1 LPGTTAAGILSQIF
15 TVDNPP
21 GLKAFPLRMLRFND
35 IADRML
41 DYDPQADLERLQR
54 AYVFTAKVHDGQ
66 ERLSGEPYLIHPL
79 EVAGILLDLRVD
91 EDTIIAGLLHDTLE
105 DTLTTR
111 DEIERLFGPR
121 VAFLVEGL
129 TKIARIEFKS
139 AREQQAEN
147 FRKMLVAM
155 SEDIRILMIKL
166 SDRLHNMRTIVH
178 MKEES
183 RRRIAQE
190 TMDIYVP
197 LAHRLGVYWMKQEL
211 EDLAFRTL
219 EPDVAEE
226 LEAQLLIS
234 RDEREVYIEDV
245 IGIISRKLADVDL
258 QCEVQGRVKDISSIH
273 AKMKSQDLE
282 LEQIYDAIG
291 FRVVVEGGIDVCYGV
306 LGQIHSVWAPVP
318 GRFKDYIAHPKPNGY
333 RSLHTT
339 VIGEYG
345 ERMEV
350 QIRTVEM
357 HRDAELGIAA
367 HWKYKEGHLDSGRD
381 DSKFDWL
388 RQLVEWQ
395 KEISDPHEFLDA
407 VKLDLF
413 PNEVF
418 VFTPTGEVINLS
430 SDSTPLD
437 FAYAIH
443 SEVGSHCAGSKV
455 NGRLVPLRH
464 RLKDGDTVE
473 IITSPTQAPKKEWLE
488 FAASSK
494 ARNHIRHSIR
504 QAGKIRAIALGRD
517 ILGRELKR
525 SDLTLSKVQENGSL
539 ARYVDTEFGGKA
551 IDDLFAAI
559 SYGKIAAGALVRKL
573 AGQDEKS
580 DSENSVSTNVVPKR
594 LRRLFQRERR
604 RSPSGV
610 CVSGTPD
617 VLVRF
622 AGCCEPLPGDEIIG
636 FVTRGRG
643 VTVHARGCVKVFAL
657 DPERR
662 IDVEWDEDASV
673 RRAIAIRVMSRDEP
687 GILAKITNTISAAG
701 INIGSAKVAT
711 NETSGK
717 AAELIFELWVENV
730 NTLTGLMREIRKVKG
745 VRSVE
750 RVRG

>member
-1 LPGTTAAGILSQIF
+1 
-15 TVDNPP
+15 
-21 GLKAFPLRMLRFND
+21 MLRFND

-41 DYDPQADLERLQR
+41 EYDPHVDLERLQR

-79 EVAGILLDLRVD
+79 EVAGILLDLHVD

-111 DEIERLFGPR
+111 EEIERLFGDR

-129 TKIARIEFKS
+129 TKIARIEFRS

-147 FRKMLVAM
+147 FRKMLIAM

-166 SDRLHNMRTIVH
+166 ADRLHNMRTIEH

-219 EPDVAEE
+219 EPEVAAE
-226 LEAQLLIS
+226 LEAQLLVS
-234 RDEREVYIEDV
+234 REEREVYIEDV
-245 IGIISRKLADVDL
+245 IGIISAKLAEADVT
-258 QCEVQGRVKDISSIH
+258 CEVQGRVKDISSIH

-282 LEQIYDAIG
+282 IEQIYDAIG
-291 FRVVVEGGIDVCYGV
+291 FRVIVQGGVDTCYAA
-306 LGQIHSVWAPVP
+306 LGQIHSIWPPVP
-318 GRFKDYIAHPKPNGY
+318 GRFKDYIALPKANGY

-367 HWKYKEGHLDSGRD
+367 HWKYKEGHLGAHAD
-381 DSKFDWL
+381 DTKFDWL

-413 PNEVF
+413 PDEVF
-418 VFTPTGEVINLS
+418 VFTPTGEVMNLAAGS
-430 SDSTPLD
+430 SALD

-443 SEVGSHCAGSKV
+443 SEVGSHCAGAKV
-455 NGRLVPLRH
+455 NGRLVPLRQ

-473 IITSPTQAPKKEWLE
+473 IITSPSQSPKKEWLE

-494 ARNHIRHSIR
+494 ARNHIRQSIR
-504 QAGKIRAIALGRD
+504 RAGKLRAVALGRD

-525 SDLTLSKVQENGSL
+525 QDLSLGQVEENGSL
-539 ARYVDTEFGGKA
+539 QRYVDAEFGGKSL
-551 IDDLFAAI
+551 DELFAAI
-559 SYGKIAAGALVRKL
+559 SYGKVAAGAVVRRL
-573 AGQDEKS
+573 TGGEEPAEPAS
-580 DSENSVSTNVVPKR
+580 SAAATVVPKR

-604 RSPSGV
+604 HSGSGV
-610 CVSGTPD
+610 RVSGEPD
-617 VLVRF
+617 VMVRF

-643 VTVHARGCVKVFAL
+643 VTVHTRGCVKVFAL

-662 IDVEWDEDASV
+662 IDAEWDDDTSV
-673 RRAIAIRVMSRDEP
+673 RRAIAIRVTARDEP
-687 GILAKITNTISAAG
+687 GILAKITNTISAAS
-701 INIGSAKVAT
+701 INIGSAKVEPD
-711 NETSGK
+711 ETVGK
-717 AAELIFELWVENV
+717 SAELVFELWVQDAK
-730 NTLTGLMREIRKVKG
+730 TLANLMREIRKVKG

>member
-1 LPGTTAAGILSQIF
+1 
-15 TVDNPP
+15 
-21 GLKAFPLRMLRFND
+21 MLRFND

-41 DYDPQADLERLQR
+41 EYDPDTDLERLQR

-111 DEIERLFGPR
+111 DEIARLFGER

-166 SDRLHNMRTIVH
+166 SDRLHNMRTIQY
-178 MKEES
+178 MKEAS

-211 EDLAFRTL
+211 EDHAFRCL
-219 EPDVAEE
+219 EPDAAEE
-226 LEAQLLIS
+226 LEAQLLLS
-234 RDEREVYIEDV
+234 RDERETYIENV
-245 IGIISRKLADVDL
+245 IGMISAKLA
-258 QCEVQGRVKDISSIH
+258 EVEITAEVLGRVKDISSIY

-282 LEQIYDAIG
+282 IEQIYDAIG
-291 FRVVVEGGIDVCYGV
+291 FRVVVDRKIEDCYAV
-306 LGQIHSVWAPVP
+306 LGQIHSIWSPVP
-318 GRFKDYIAHPKPNGY
+318 GRFKDYIALPKANGY

-339 VIGEYG
+339 VIGEFG

-350 QIRTVEM
+350 QIRTREM

-367 HWKYKEGHLDSGRD
+367 HWKYKEGRVGAEDD

-388 RQLVEWQ
+388 RQLIEWQ
-395 KEISDPHEFLDA
+395 KELSDPHEFLDA

-418 VFTPTGEVINLS
+418 VFTPTGEVINLMAGA
-430 SDSTPLD
+430 TPID

-443 SEVGSHCAGSKV
+443 SEVGSQCAGAKV
-455 NGRLVPLRH
+455 NGRLVPLRQKL
-464 RLKDGDTVE
+464 RDGDTVE
-473 IITSPTQAPKKEWLE
+473 IQTRSNQVPRKDWLE
-488 FAASSK
+488 FAVSTR

-504 QAGKIRAIALGRD
+504 QAGKERAVALGHD
-517 ILGRELKR
+517 ILTRELKKAN
-525 SDLTLSKVQENGSL
+525 LTLAAVQEDGSL
-539 ARYVDTEFGGKA
+539 DRYVEEEFGGKS
-551 IDDLFAAI
+551 IDDLFASI
-559 SYGKIAAGALVRKL
+559 SYGKVAASVLVRKL
-573 AGQDEKS
+573 AGHEAEDAATE
-580 DSENSVSTNVVPKR
+580 STSTVVPKR
-594 LRRLFQRERR
+594 IRRLFQRERR
-604 RSPSGV
+604 RSDSGV
-610 CVSGTPD
+610 RVSGTAD
-617 VLVRF
+617 VMVRF

-643 VTVHARGCVKVFAL
+643 VTVHARGCRKVFAL
-657 DPERR
+657 DPDRR
-662 IDVEWDEDASV
+662 IEVDWDEETET
-673 RRAIAIRVMSRDEP
+673 RRAIAIRVECRDEP

-701 INIGSAKVAT
+701 INIGSARVSTAETDDSGAAT
-711 NETSGK
+711 GES
-717 AAELIFELWVENV
+717 AELTFELWVQDV
-730 NTLTGLMREIRKVKG
+730 QTLSKLMREIRKVKG

-750 RVRG
+750 RLRG

>member
-1 LPGTTAAGILSQIF
+1 
-15 TVDNPP
+15 
-21 GLKAFPLRMLRFND
+21 MLRFND
-35 IADRML
+35 IADRLL
-41 DYDPQADLERLQR
+41 DYNSQVDLERLQR

-79 EVAGILLDLRVD
+79 EVAGILLELRVD

-121 VAFLVEGL
+121 VAFLVEGV

-147 FRKMLVAM
+147 FRKMLIAM

-178 MKEES
+178 MKEDA

-211 EDLAFRTL
+211 EDLAFHTL
-219 EPDVAEE
+219 EPDAAEE

-245 IGIISRKLADVDL
+245 IRMISAKLAEVDL
-258 QCEVQGRVKDISSIH
+258 RCEVQGRVKDISSIH

-291 FRVVVEGGIDVCYGV
+291 FRIVVEGGIGNCYAV

-318 GRFKDYIAHPKPNGY
+318 GRFKDYIALPKANGY

-367 HWKYKEGHLDSGRD
+367 HWKYKGGNLEPDRD

-388 RQLVEWQ
+388 RQLVKWQ

-413 PNEVF
+413 PDEVF

-430 SDSTPLD
+430 SGATPVD

-443 SEVGSHCAGSKV
+443 SEIGSHCAGSKV

-473 IITSPTQAPKKEWLE
+473 IITSPSQAPKKEWLE

-494 ARNHIRHSIR
+494 ARNQIRHSIR
-504 QAGKIRAIALGRD
+504 QVGKTRAIALGRD
-517 ILGRELKR
+517 ILGRELR
-525 SDLTLSKVQENGSL
+525 RNDLTLSKVQENGSL
-539 ARYVDTEFGGKA
+539 SRYADREFGGRT
-551 IDDLFAAI
+551 DDELFAAI
-559 SYGKIAAGALVRKL
+559 SYGKIAATVLVRKL
-573 AGQDEKS
+573 MGHDEKPV
-580 DSENSVSTNVVPKR
+580 SETSVAANVVPKR

-604 RSPSGV
+604 RSLSGV
-610 CVSGTPD
+610 RVSGTPD

-662 IDVEWDEDASV
+662 IDTEWDAAASV
-673 RRAIAIRVMSRDEP
+673 RRAIAIRVMARDES

-701 INIGSAKVAT
+701 INIGSAKIAT
-711 NETSGK
+711 NETTGK
-717 AAELIFELWVENV
+717 AAELVFELWVENV
-730 NTLTGLMREIRKVKG
+730 STLTGVMREIRKVKG

>member
-1 LPGTTAAGILSQIF
+1 
-15 TVDNPP
+15 
-21 GLKAFPLRMLRFND
+21 MLRFND
-35 IADRML
+35 IADRLL
-41 DYDPQADLERLQR
+41 DYNPQVDLERLQR
-54 AYVFTAKVHDGQ
+54 AYVFSAKVHDGQ

-111 DEIERLFGPR
+111 DEIERLFGPT

-147 FRKMLVAM
+147 FRKMLIAM

-178 MKEES
+178 MKENS
-183 RRRIAQE
+183 RHRIAQE

-219 EPDVAEE
+219 EPDVAKE

-245 IGIISRKLADVDL
+245 IGIISTKLGDVDL
-258 QCEVQGRVKDISSIH
+258 QCKVQGRVKDISSIH

-291 FRVVVEGGIDVCYGV
+291 FRIIVEGGIGDCYAV

-318 GRFKDYIAHPKPNGY
+318 GRFKDYIALPKPNGY

-357 HRDAELGIAA
+357 HRDSELGIAA

-413 PNEVF
+413 PDEVF

-430 SDSTPLD
+430 SGSTPLD

-473 IITSPTQAPKKEWLE
+473 IITSPSQAPKKEWLE
-488 FAASSK
+488 FAASGK

-525 SDLTLSKVQENGSL
+525 NDLTLSKVRENGSL
-539 ARYVDTEFGGKA
+539 ERYADTEFGGKT
-551 IDDLFAAI
+551 IDELFAAI
-559 SYGKIAAGALVRKL
+559 SYGKIVASALVRKL
-573 AGQDEKS
+573 MGGNEESA
-580 DSENSVSTNVVPKR
+580 SEISVAANVVPKR

-604 RSPSGV
+604 RSLSGV
-610 CVSGTPD
+610 RVSGTPD

-662 IDVEWDEDASV
+662 IDAEWDAETSV
-673 RRAIAIRVMSRDEP
+673 RRAISIRVMSRDEP

-701 INIGSAKVAT
+701 INIGSARIAT
-711 NETSGK
+711 NETAGK
-717 AAELIFELWVENV
+717 AAELVFELWVESL
-730 NTLTGLMREIRKVKG
+730 NTLAGVMREIRKVKG

>member
-1 LPGTTAAGILSQIF
+1 
-15 TVDNPP
+15 
-21 GLKAFPLRMLRFND
+21 MLRFND

-41 DYDPQADLERLQR
+41 EYDPDTDLERLQR

-111 DEIERLFGPR
+111 DEIERLFGER

-166 SDRLHNMRTIVH
+166 SDRLHNMRTIQY
-178 MKEES
+178 MKEAS

-211 EDLAFRTL
+211 EDHAFRCL
-219 EPDVAEE
+219 EPDAAGE
-226 LEAQLLIS
+226 LEAQLLVS
-234 RDEREVYIEDV
+234 RDERETYIENV
-245 IGIISRKLADVDL
+245 IGMISAKLA
-258 QCEVQGRVKDISSIH
+258 EVEITAEVLGRVKDISSIY

-282 LEQIYDAIG
+282 IEQIYDAIG
-291 FRVVVEGGIDVCYGV
+291 FRAVVDRKIEDCYAV
-306 LGQIHSVWAPVP
+306 LGQIHSIWSPVP
-318 GRFKDYIAHPKPNGY
+318 GRFKDYIALPKPNGY

-339 VIGEYG
+339 VIGEFG

-350 QIRTVEM
+350 QIRTREM

-367 HWKYKEGHLDSGRD
+367 HWKYKEGRVGAEDD

-388 RQLVEWQ
+388 RQLIEWQ
-395 KEISDPHEFLDA
+395 KELSDPHEFLDA

-418 VFTPTGEVINLS
+418 VFTPTGEVINLMAGA
-430 SDSTPLD
+430 TPID

-443 SEVGSHCAGSKV
+443 SEVGSQCAGAKV
-455 NGRLVPLRH
+455 NGRLVPLRQKL
-464 RLKDGDTVE
+464 RDGDTVE
-473 IITSPTQAPKKEWLE
+473 IQTRANQVPRKDWLE
-488 FAASSK
+488 FAVSTR

-504 QAGKIRAIALGRD
+504 QAGKERAVALGRD
-517 ILGRELKR
+517 ILTRELKKA
-525 SDLTLSKVQENGSL
+525 DLTLASVQDDGSL
-539 ARYVDTEFGGKA
+539 DRYVEEEFGGKS
-551 IDDLFAAI
+551 IDDLFASI
-559 SYGKIAAGALVRKL
+559 SYGKVAASVLVRKL
-573 AGQDEKS
+573 AGHEA
-580 DSENSVSTNVVPKR
+580 EEASTESTSTVVPKR
-594 LRRLFQRERR
+594 IRRLFQRERR
-604 RSPSGV
+604 RSDSGV
-610 CVSGTPD
+610 RVSGTAD
-617 VLVRF
+617 VMVRF

-643 VTVHARGCVKVFAL
+643 VTVHIRSCRKVFAL
-657 DPERR
+657 DPDRR
-662 IDVEWDEDASV
+662 IEVDWDDQTDT
-673 RRAIAIRVMSRDEP
+673 RRAIAIRVECRDEP
-687 GILAKITNTISAAG
+687 GILAKITNTISAAS
-701 INIGSAKVAT
+701 INIGSARVSTAETDDSGAAT
-711 NETSGK
+711 GES
-717 AAELIFELWVENV
+717 AELTFELWVQDV
-730 NTLTGLMREIRKVKG
+730 QTLSKLMREIRKVKG
-745 VRSVE
+745 IRSVE
-750 RVRG
+750 RLRG

>member
-1 LPGTTAAGILSQIF
+1 
-15 TVDNPP
+15 
-21 GLKAFPLRMLRFND
+21 MLRFND

-41 DYDPQADLERLQR
+41 DYDSHVDLERLQR

-79 EVAGILLDLRVD
+79 EVAGILLDLNVD

-121 VAFLVEGL
+121 VAFLVDGL

-147 FRKMLVAM
+147 FRKMLIAM

-166 SDRLHNMRTIVH
+166 ADRLHNMRTIVH
-178 MKEES
+178 MKEDS

-245 IGIISRKLADVDL
+245 IGIISVKLADVDL
-258 QCEVQGRVKDISSIH
+258 ECEVRGRVKDISSIH

-291 FRVVVEGGIDVCYGV
+291 FRIVVEGGIDVCYAA
-306 LGQIHSVWAPVP
+306 LGQIHSVWPPVP
-318 GRFKDYIAHPKPNGY
+318 GRFKDYIALPKPNGY

-367 HWKYKEGHLDSGRD
+367 HWKYKEGHIGAERD
-381 DSKFDWL
+381 DSQFDWL

-418 VFTPTGEVINLS
+418 VFTPTGEVMNLS
-430 SDSTPLD
+430 SGASPLD

-443 SEVGSHCAGSKV
+443 SEVGSHCAGAKV

-473 IITSPTQAPKKEWLE
+473 IITSPSQAPKKEWLE

-504 QAGKIRAIALGRD
+504 QAGNARAIALGRD
-517 ILGRELKR
+517 ILSRELKR
-525 SDLTLSKVQENGSL
+525 NELTMAKVHDDGSL
-539 ARYVDTEFGGKA
+539 KRYADTEFGGKS
-551 IDDLFAAI
+551 IDELFAAI
-559 SYGKIAAGALVRKL
+559 SYGKIAASALVRKL
-573 AGQDEKS
+573 VGGDEAATDDAS
-580 DSENSVSTNVVPKR
+580 AAATVVSKR

-604 RSPSGV
+604 RSHSGV
-610 CVSGTPD
+610 RVSGTPD

-643 VTVHARGCVKVFAL
+643 VTVHGRGCVRVFSL

-662 IDVEWDEDASV
+662 IDVEWDSENSV
-673 RRAIAIRVMSRDEP
+673 RRAIAIRVMARDEP

-701 INIGSAKVAT
+701 INIGSAKIAS
-711 NETSGK
+711 NETTGK
-717 AAELIFELWVENV
+717 AAELVFELWVEDV
-730 NTLTGLMREIRKVKG
+730 KTLAGVMREIRKVKG

>member
-1 LPGTTAAGILSQIF
+1 
-15 TVDNPP
+15 
-21 GLKAFPLRMLRFND
+21 MLRFND

-41 DYDPQADLERLQR
+41 EYDAETDVERLQR

-111 DEIERLFGPR
+111 EEIERLFGER

-129 TKIARIEFKS
+129 TKIARIEFRS
-139 AREQQAEN
+139 AREKQAEN

-166 SDRLHNMRTIVH
+166 ADRLHNMRTIEY

-211 EDLAFRTL
+211 EDHAFRCL
-219 EPDVAEE
+219 EPDAAEE
-226 LEAQLLIS
+226 LETQLHVS
-234 RDEREVYIEDV
+234 RGERETYIENV
-245 IGIISRKLADVDL
+245 IGVISAKLA
-258 QCEVQGRVKDISSIH
+258 EVGIGAEVVGRMKDISSIYT
-273 AKMKSQDLE
+273 KMRSQDLE

-291 FRVVVEGGIDVCYGV
+291 FRVVVDRRIEDCYAV
-306 LGQIHSVWAPVP
+306 LGQVHSIWSPVP
-318 GRFKDYIAHPKPNGY
+318 GRFKDYIALPKANGY

-339 VIGEYG
+339 VIGEFG
-345 ERMEV
+345 ERMEI
-350 QIRTVEM
+350 QIRTREM

-367 HWKYKEGHLDSGRD
+367 HWRYKEGRIGAEDE

-395 KEISDPHEFLDA
+395 AELSDPHEFLDA

-418 VFTPTGEVINLS
+418 VFTPTGEVINLMAGA
-430 SDSTPLD
+430 TPVD

-443 SEVGSHCAGSKV
+443 SEVGSHCAGAKV
-455 NGRLVPLRH
+455 NGRLVPLRQKL
-464 RLKDGDTVE
+464 RDGDTVE
-473 IITSPTQAPKKEWLE
+473 IQTRANQVPRKDWLE
-488 FAASSK
+488 FAVSSK

-504 QAGKIRAIALGRD
+504 QAGKERAIALGRD
-517 ILGRELKR
+517 ILTRELKKA
-525 SDLTLSKVQENGSL
+525 DLSLAKVQQDGSL
-539 ARYVDTEFGGKA
+539 DRYVEEEFGGKA
-551 IDDLFAAI
+551 LEDLYASI
-559 SYGKIAAGALVRKL
+559 SYGKVAATALVRKL
-573 AGQDEKS
+573 TGAETDENAGGAS
-580 DSENSVSTNVVPKR
+580 PGGVPTR
-594 LRRLFQRERR
+594 IRRLFRRERR
-604 RSPSGV
+604 RSESGV
-610 CVSGTPD
+610 RVSGTAD

-643 VTVHARGCVKVFAL
+643 VTVHSRGCRKVFAL
-657 DPERR
+657 DPDRR
-662 IDVEWDEDASV
+662 IEVDWDEATET
-673 RRAIAIRVMSRDEP
+673 RRAIAIGVECRDEP
-687 GILAKITNTISAAG
+687 GILARITNTISAAN
-701 INIGSAKVAT
+701 INIGSARVSTAE
-711 NETSGK
+711 NDASGRSR
-717 AAELIFELWVENV
+717 AEGAELTFELWVHDAT
-730 NTLTGLMREIRKVKG
+730 TLAKVMREIRRVKG

-750 RVRG
+750 RLRG

>member
-1 LPGTTAAGILSQIF
+1 
-15 TVDNPP
+15 
-21 GLKAFPLRMLRFND
+21 MLRFND

-41 DYDPQADLERLQR
+41 EYDPHVDLERLQR

-79 EVAGILLDLRVD
+79 EVAGILLDLNVD

-111 DEIERLFGPR
+111 EEIERLFGDR

-147 FRKMLVAM
+147 FRKMLIAM

-178 MKEES
+178 MKEAS

-190 TMDIYVP
+190 TIDIYVP

-219 EPDVAEE
+219 EPDIAEE

-245 IGIISRKLADVDL
+245 IGIISAKLAEFDL
-258 QCEVQGRVKDISSIH
+258 PSEVQGRVKDISSIH

-282 LEQIYDAIG
+282 IEQIYDAIG
-291 FRVVVEGGIDVCYGV
+291 FRIVVEGGIGSCYAV
-306 LGQIHSVWAPVP
+306 LGQIHAIWPPVP
-318 GRFKDYIAHPKPNGY
+318 GRFKDYIALPKANGY

-367 HWKYKEGHLDSGRD
+367 HWKYKEGHLDGERD
-381 DSKFDWL
+381 DAQFDWL

-395 KEISDPHEFLDA
+395 KDISDPHEFLDA

-418 VFTPTGEVINLS
+418 VFTPTGEVMNLAAGS
-430 SDSTPLD
+430 SPLD

-443 SEVGSHCAGSKV
+443 SEVGSHCAGAKV

-473 IITSPTQAPKKEWLE
+473 IITSPSQSPKKEWLE
-488 FAASSK
+488 IAVSSK

-504 QAGKIRAIALGRD
+504 QAGKTRAVALGRD
-517 ILGRELKR
+517 ILSRELKR
-525 SDLTLSKVQENGSL
+525 NELSLGMVEDDGRLQ
-539 ARYVDTEFGGKA
+539 RYVDTEFGGKP

-559 SYGKIAAGALVRKL
+559 SYGKIAASALVRRL
-573 AGQDEKS
+573 LGGDETPEKEES
-580 DSENSVSTNVVPKR
+580 SPSTVVPKR

-604 RSPSGV
+604 RSGSGV
-610 CVSGTPD
+610 RVSGEPD

-622 AGCCEPLPGDEIIG
+622 AGCCEALPGDDIIG

-662 IDVEWDEDASV
+662 IDVDWDEDASV
-673 RRAIAIRVMSRDEP
+673 RRAIAIRVMARDEP
-687 GILAKITNTISAAG
+687 GILAKVTNTISAAS
-701 INIGSAKVAT
+701 INIGSAKVGT
-711 NETSGK
+711 NETLGK
-717 AAELIFELWVENV
+717 AAELIFELWVQDV
-730 NTLTGLMREIRKVKG
+730 KTLAGLMREIQKVKG

>member
-1 LPGTTAAGILSQIF
+1 
-15 TVDNPP
+15 
-21 GLKAFPLRMLRFND
+21 MLRFND

-41 DYDPQADLERLQR
+41 DYDSHVDLERLQR

-79 EVAGILLDLRVD
+79 EVAGILLDLNVD

-121 VAFLVEGL
+121 VAFLVDGL

-147 FRKMLVAM
+147 FRKMLIAM

-166 SDRLHNMRTIVH
+166 ADRLHNMRTIVH
-178 MKEES
+178 MKEDS

-245 IGIISRKLADVDL
+245 IGIISVKLADVDL
-258 QCEVQGRVKDISSIH
+258 ECEVQGRVKDISSIH

-291 FRVVVEGGIDVCYGV
+291 FRIVVEGGIDVCYAA
-306 LGQIHSVWAPVP
+306 LGQIHSVWPPVP
-318 GRFKDYIAHPKPNGY
+318 GRFKDYIALPKPNGY

-367 HWKYKEGHLDSGRD
+367 HWKYKEGHIGAERD
-381 DSKFDWL
+381 DSQFDWL

-418 VFTPTGEVINLS
+418 VFTPTGEVMNLS
-430 SDSTPLD
+430 SGASPLD

-443 SEVGSHCAGSKV
+443 SEVGSHCAGAKV

-473 IITSPTQAPKKEWLE
+473 IITSPSQVPKKEWLE

-504 QAGKIRAIALGRD
+504 QAGNARAIALGRD
-517 ILGRELKR
+517 ILSRELKR
-525 SDLTLSKVQENGSL
+525 NELTMAKVHDDGSL
-539 ARYVDTEFGGKA
+539 KRYADTEFGGKS
-551 IDDLFAAI
+551 IDELFAAI
-559 SYGKIAAGALVRKL
+559 SYGKIAASALVRKL
-573 AGQDEKS
+573 VGGDEAATDDAS
-580 DSENSVSTNVVPKR
+580 AAATVVPKR

-604 RSPSGV
+604 RSHSGV
-610 CVSGTPD
+610 RVSGTPD

-643 VTVHARGCVKVFAL
+643 VTVHGRGCVRVFSL

-662 IDVEWDEDASV
+662 IDVEWDSENSV
-673 RRAIAIRVMSRDEP
+673 RRAIAIRVMARDEP

-701 INIGSAKVAT
+701 INIGSAKIAT
-711 NETSGK
+711 NETTGK
-717 AAELIFELWVENV
+717 AAELVFELWVEDV
-730 NTLTGLMREIRKVKG
+730 KTLAGVMREIRKVKG